1 MACRLLISQEKGDTC
16 PVEQAWQ
23 KSNISYGKELNRRT
37 FQETKNKVEHL
48 FDTTI
53 AYNAQTHEYY
63 FENPDIFK
71 EDSVRSWLLK
81 TLSVSSILQT

>member
-1 MACRLLISQEKGDTC
+1 MITDKALWLADFLYRKKKATRAQ
-16 PVEQAWQ
+16 VEQAWQ

-53 AYNAQTHEYY
+53 AYKRKHMN
-63 FENPDIFK
+63 II
-71 EDSVRSWLLK
+71 LK
-81 TLSVSSILQT
+81 ILTYLRKTA